1 MLLVEP
7 VSINRHKSLFVPVSS
22 VQVTTIRGSPVFC
35 SPQYKGNSILY
46 ILKLVINLY
55 SNRHP
60 SLLQKHQLVH
70 FLHLLYSIHHN
81 NLGNHHNLS
90 LHHLSNIHD
99 GGYNYMVAWVLHVY
113 SKIASN
119 TLFLYLLLYELE
131 KIIYH

>member
-1 MLLVEP
+1 MLSVEP
-7 VSINRHKSLFVPVSS
+7 VSINMHNSLVVPVSS
-22 VQVTTIRGSPVFC
+22 VQVTTIRGKPVFC

-90 LHHLSNIHD
+90 LNIHD
-99 GGYNYMVAWVLHVY
+99 GGYNYMVPWVLHVY

-119 TLFLYLLLYELE
+119 TLFLYLLLHELE